1 MRTVV
6 YNKLVR
12 DRIPEIIQGSG
23 KACRT
28 EELSDEEYIE
38 KLDAKLNEEL
48 LEYQES
54 KSMEELADLLEVLGN
69 RDVAV
74 CRELTKLHEEVVRTT
89 LSQAL
94 ALYRQQRP
102 RGEFVLVIRG
112 APAEKG
118 PRLSLEEAMVLVE
131 RFRAGG
137 LSLKDAARQAA
148 AESGQSRNDL
158 YHAALV
164 KDSEK

>member
-1 MRTVV
+1 MVI
-6 YNKLVR
+6 YEAPHKL
-12 DRIPEIIQGSG
+12 
-23 KACRT
+23 T
-28 EELSDEEYIE
+28 ET
-38 KLDAKLNEEL
+38 
-48 LEYQES
+48 
-54 KSMEELADLLEVLGN
+54 LADLLEVLGD

-74 CRELTKLHEEVVRTT
+74 CRELTKLHEEVTRTT

-94 ALYRQQRP
+94 EFYRRERP

-131 RFRAGG
+131 RFRAQG

-164 KDSEK
+164 RESEN